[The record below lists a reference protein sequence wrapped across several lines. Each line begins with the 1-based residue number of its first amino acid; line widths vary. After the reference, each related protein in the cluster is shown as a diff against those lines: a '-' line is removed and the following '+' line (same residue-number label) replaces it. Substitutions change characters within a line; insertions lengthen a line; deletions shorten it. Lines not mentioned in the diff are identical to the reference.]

1 MTTTHGPAVAGDV
14 RSYGHWINGSE
25 RRSVDVIDRLDPAT
39 GVLALTYARGAA
51 EDAADAVRAARR
63 TFDAGT
69 WSRLPA
75 ADRAAALLRWAR
87 LVESAA
93 DELARVE
100 VVESG
105 KTIRVARGDVAGSVD
120 LIEYAAALC
129 LVQHGEAYTS
139 LGDELSAMV
148 VREPIGVVGAIVPWN
163 FPTIIY
169 AQKVPFALAAGC
181 SVVVKPS
188 EFTSG
193 TAVMLSRLAT
203 EAGLPDGVLNVVTG
217 YGDPVGQYLV
227 DSPDVD
233 MISFTGSTATGRR
246 ILAGQQ
252 GNMKRVGLELGG
264 KSAAIVCS
272 DADLDAAVDGVM
284 FSIFMH
290 QGQLC
295 CAGSRLLVADD
306 IADEFLG
313 RLTQRASA
321 LNIGDPSDESTD
333 LGPLVSAQH
342 FRVVS
347 DYVDLAV
354 AEGASVVCGG
364 PSSAEGATSD
374 LYYGATVLD
383 GVTSGMRVF
392 AEEIFGPVLT
402 VTRFSTIDEA
412 VELANNSVYGLAGS
426 VWTADM
432 RTAFDVARRVRTGT
446 MEINTSLEGQPQL
459 PFGGHKLSGIGREKG
474 QAGLDDFTEIKTIAY
489 RTVPRAPFF
498 HGRR

>member
-1 MTTTHGPAVAGDV
+1 M
-14 RSYGHWINGSE
+14 I
-25 RRSVDVIDRLDPAT
+25 
-39 GVLALTYARGAA
+39 
-51 EDAADAVRAARR
+51 
-63 TFDAGT
+63 
-69 WSRLPA
+69 
-75 ADRAAALLRWAR
+75 
-87 LVESAA
+87 
-93 DELARVE
+93 
-100 VVESG
+100 
-105 KTIRVARGDVAGSVD
+105 
-120 LIEYAAALC
+120 
-129 LVQHGEAYTS
+129 
-139 LGDELSAMV
+139 
-148 VREPIGVVGAIVPWN
+148 
-163 FPTIIY
+163 
-169 AQKVPFALAAGC
+169 
-181 SVVVKPS
+181 
-188 EFTSG
+188 
-193 TAVMLSRLAT
+193 LSRLAT
-203 EAGLPDGVLNVVTG
+203 EAVLPDGVLNVVTG